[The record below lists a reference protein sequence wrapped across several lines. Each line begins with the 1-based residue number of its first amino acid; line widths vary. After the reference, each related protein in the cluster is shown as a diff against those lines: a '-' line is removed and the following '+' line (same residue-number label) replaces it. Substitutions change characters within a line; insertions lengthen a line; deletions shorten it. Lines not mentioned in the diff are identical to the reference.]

1 MNTPT
6 MEPPQMESPPA
17 PQRRAVTPEASY
29 AAPPETAW
37 RPLYLIAGGAAMLS
51 VALIAA
57 AVGVFLFWPPPSD
70 VTGWFT
76 LLRQNP
82 LLGLLNLDLVM
93 VVSAALLIPLYLALY
108 TALRRISQ
116 SLALIALALGLVGSA
131 LMIAANPAFSMLSL
145 SDGYAAATTEA
156 QRAVYLAAG
165 QAALTNWTGT
175 AFNVAYLFAGLTAL
189 IFSLLMLRSDLFSKV
204 TAFAGIAL
212 GVLALVPATVG
223 TVGLWVSLASLIPTV
238 IWLALTSQ
246 QLTQLAVSL
255 GLGGEGFVI
264 ARPRRPRRA

>member
-1 MNTPT
+1 
-6 MEPPQMESPPA
+6 MESPPMESPSA
-17 PQRRAVTPEASY
+17 PQRRALPPEISY

-37 RPLYLIAGGAAMLS
+37 RPLYLIAGASAMLS
-51 VALIAA
+51 VALIAV
-57 AVGVFLFWPPPSD
+57 AVGVYIFWPPPGD
-70 VTGWFT
+70 VNGWFT
-76 LLRQNP
+76 LFRQNA
-82 LLGLLNLDLVM
+82 LLGLLDLDLVM

-116 SLALIALALGLVGSA
+116 SLALVALALGLVGSA
-131 LMIAANPAFSMLSL
+131 LMISANPAFSMLSL
-145 SDGYAAATTEA
+145 SDGYATAATDA
-156 QRAVYLAAG
+156 QRAMYLAAG

-212 GVLALVPATVG
+212 GVLAIVPATAG
-223 TVGLWVSLASLIPTV
+223 TIGLWVSLVSLVPTV
-238 IWLALTSQ
+238 LWLALTAQ
-246 QLTQLAVSL
+246 QLTQVAISL

-264 ARPRRPRRA
+264 ARPRRRRA